1 MGRFVKVSELN
12 ITANRAQNM
21 VQPIRDVF
29 KMVYEHYYKYM
40 KDDRAGG
47 KFMENY
53 RELQKETP
61 AKLSQNGHTLQ
72 GPIEKH
78 M

>member
-1 MGRFVKVSELN
+1 M
-12 ITANRAQNM
+12 I
-21 VQPIRDVF
+21 
-29 KMVYEHYYKYM
+29 YEHYYKYM

-53 RELQKETP
+53 REKQKETP

-72 GPIEKH
+72 GPKQKR

>member
-1 MGRFVKVSELN
+1 MPFPFACQVGHSS
-12 ITANRAQNM
+12 
-21 VQPIRDVF
+21 F
-29 KMVYEHYYKYM
+29 KMIYEHYYKYM

-47 KFMENY
+47 KFMKNY

-72 GPIEKH
+72 GLKEKC